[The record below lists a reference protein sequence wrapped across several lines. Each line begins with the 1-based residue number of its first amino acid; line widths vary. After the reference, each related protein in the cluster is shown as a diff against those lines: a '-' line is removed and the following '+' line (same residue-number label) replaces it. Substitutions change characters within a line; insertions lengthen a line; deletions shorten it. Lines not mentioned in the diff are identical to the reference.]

1 MSLSRRHFTQ
11 LGSLALASG
20 LLPRAG
26 VAQTTSTPFE
36 EYRSH
41 DALGLAELVRR
52 GDASPMELLEL
63 AIARTEAV
71 NPIINAVVLKH
82 YELAREQVRRGLPS
96 GPFQGVPFLL
106 KDLGIA
112 LKDTVTTEGSR
123 FFRDQRFDYDS
134 TLVARYKQA
143 GLTLFG
149 KTHSPEF
156 GSSPSSE
163 SALFGE
169 TRNPWDLARSA
180 GGSSGGS
187 AAAVAAGIVPAAHAS
202 DGGGSIRIPASACG
216 LLGLKPSRGLVP
228 MGPVVYETRD
238 GLSAMH
244 VVSRSVRDCAAL
256 LDISQGAAIG
266 DAYAAPSPQRAF
278 LESMAIAPRPLRIAL
293 MREPLL
299 PMPVDQA
306 CLDAVDA
313 TARLCEDLGHHIE
326 KARPQL
332 DAGELWRAFNVVSNV
347 LVAGKV
353 SAREHKLGR
362 RAGAEDLEAVNLR
375 ALEGGRELDAL
386 SHSTARNVLHAASR
400 KLGEFMRDYDL
411 ILSPTMALVPPEL
424 GVLSPSQLDEPFMRE
439 AGRASAF
446 TAPYNMT
453 GQPAISVPLHWSD
466 EGLPVG
472 VMFAGRF
479 GEDGLLLQLA
489 AQLEQAQPWF
499 HRVPEL
505 AT

>member
-1 MSLSRRHFTQ
+1 MSLSRRQFTQ

-20 LLPRAG
+20 LIPRQG
-26 VAQTTSTPFE
+26 VAQPGSARFE

-52 GDASPMELLEL
+52 GDASPLELLEL

-71 NPIINAVVLKH
+71 NPTLNAVVLKH

-96 GPFQGVPFLL
+96 GPLQGVPFLL

-123 FFRDQRFDYDS
+123 FFRDQRFDHDS
-134 TLVARYKQA
+134 TLVTRYRQA
-143 GLTLFG
+143 GLTIFG

-169 TRNPWDLARSA
+169 THNPWDLARSA
-180 GGSSGGS
+180 GGSSGGA

-228 MGPVVYETRD
+228 MGPAVYETRD

-256 LDISQGAAIG
+256 LDISQGPAIG
-266 DAYAAPSPQRAF
+266 DAYATPSPRQPFMETLA
-278 LESMAIAPRPLRIAL
+278 SRPSGLRIAL

-313 TARLCEDLGHHIE
+313 AARLCESLGHRIE
-326 KARPQL
+326 EARPQL
-332 DAGELWRAFNVVSNV
+332 DAEELWRAFGLASNV

-353 SAREHKLGR
+353 TAREQLLGR
-362 RAGAEDLEAVNLR
+362 RAGADDLEPVNLR
-375 ALEGGRELDAL
+375 ALEAGRELDAL
-386 SHSTARNVLHAASR
+386 SHSAARTIFHAASR
-400 KLGEFMRDYDL
+400 RLGEFMRNYDL
-411 ILSPTMALVPPEL
+411 ILSPTMALVPPAL
-424 GVLSPSQLDEPFMRE
+424 GVLSPSQLDEAFMRE
-439 AGRASAF
+439 AGRASVF
-446 TAPYNMT
+446 TALHNMT
-453 GQPAISVPLHWSD
+453 GQPAISVPLHWSA
-466 EGLPVG
+466 EGLPIG

-479 GEDGLLLQLA
+479 GEDALLLQVA
-489 AQLEQAQPWF
+489 AQLEEARPWF
-499 HRVPEL
+499 QRVPEL
-505 AT
+505 SI